1 MVRGLNAFLQDF
13 SNVEAADGRTRE
25 GGFLAR
31 IAGWYGRLRI
41 YSCGS
46 FGYFGVPVEEFN
58 EAYLSAKSS
67 QESENARLSQADEY
81 GGRPKGHR

>member
-1 MVRGLNAFLQDF
+1 MVRGLNAYLQDF
-13 SNVEAADGRTRE
+13 SDEQVADHRTSVA
-25 GGFLAR
+25 GFLAR

-81 GGRPKGHR
+81 GGRPQGHR